1 MENFTIRISSELLN
15 NIRDIA
21 KEEDR
26 SVNHIINA
34 LVKKGLEYGE
44 SEI

>member
-34 LVKKGLEYGE
+34 LVKKGLENGE